1 MPRDCRGLTV
11 TCASQAAAEAFDH
24 AVAGY
29 LTYRLD
35 TAARLKACLEL
46 DPDFCLAHVLRGYL
60 TLAAFNLAV
69 VPVAREALGQAK
81 RTAATTT
88 TREQAHVAALEAWV
102 DGRLDELLARWEAI
116 VADDPTDVVAF
127 RLHHFNAFWLGRAE
141 QMLSTVETTLPQ
153 WELGLAGRGA
163 VLACRAFANEEC
175 GNYTVAENSG
185 REAIALDPGDIWA
198 THAVAHVL
206 EMQGRR
212 SEGILMLRELEPH
225 WQGGNNLK
233 HHLWWHR
240 GLYHLEREEF
250 GEVLDLYDQGFRN
263 LASPIVAMQPDLYID
278 VQNAASMLFRLEL
291 QGVDVGDRWIE
302 LADKA
307 EGRIG
312 DCLNTFTLPHWMMA
326 LVRTGRFQAADAFL
340 AGLKAAAAGSDTVAG
355 LVRLYAMPISA
366 AVLAHGRGR
375 HQEAVELMRPAL
387 GGMYRLGGSH
397 AQQDVL
403 EQLFTDAAVK
413 AGSIGD
419 VRLMMERIAGRY
431 PLPPEKRIGYRHAA
445 ALTA

>member
-1 MPRDCRGLTV
+1 M
-11 TCASQAAAEAFDH
+11 TCASDAAAVAFDH

-35 TAARLKACLEL
+35 TAARVKACLAV

-60 TLAAFNLAV
+60 TLAAFNLAT
-69 VPVAREALGQAK
+69 VPAAREALALAK
-81 RTAATTT
+81 TAAVNATA
-88 TREQAHVAALEAWV
+88 REQAHVAALEAWV

-116 VADDPTDVVAF
+116 VARHPTDVLAF
-127 RLHHFNAFWLGRAE
+127 RLHHFNAFWLGRPE
-141 QMLSTVETTLPQ
+141 QMLAVVEATLPH

-198 THAVAHVL
+198 THAVAHVM

-212 SEGILMLRELEPH
+212 SEGILLLRDLEPH

-250 GEVLDLYDQGFRN
+250 DEVLALYDKGFRN
-263 LASPIVAMQPDLYID
+263 LGSPIVEMQPDLYID
-278 VQNAASMLFRLEL
+278 VQNAASMLFRLQL

-312 DCLNTFTLPHWMMA
+312 DCLNAFTLPHWMMA
-326 LVRTGRFQAADAFL
+326 LVHTGRYQAAEAFL
-340 AGLKAAAAGSDTVAG
+340 AGLEAAAAGSDTIAG
-355 LVRLYAMPISA
+355 LVRLYALPISA

-375 HQEAVELMRPAL
+375 YQEAVELMRPAL

-403 EQLFTDAAVK
+403 EQLFTDAAAK
-413 AGSIGD
+413 AGSKSD
-419 VRLMMERIAGRY
+419 VLMMLERIAGRY
-431 PLPPEKRIGYRHAA
+431 PVPPENRIGYRHSATLVA
-445 ALTA
+445 